1 MMKHCLNWK
10 VFAGLA
16 LVGLGVWF
24 VAPGAFAVSLPLL
37 LLAACPLSMMVMMR
51 AMGGMKGSH
60 GTPPGHASPVEEPAG
75 ETLADL
81 KARLVSVQAEQETL
95 ARTVA
100 RLEAGGVDA
109 VAAPERARALA
120 QPHGQRV

>member
-1 MMKHCLNWK
+1 MKHCLNRK

-24 VAPGAFAVSLPLL
+24 VAPGALAGTLPLL
-37 LLAACPLSMMVMMR
+37 LLAACPLSMLVMMR
-51 AMGGMKGSH
+51 AMGGMKECDS
-60 GTPPGHASPVEEPAG
+60 TPSGLTARAAEPAG

-81 KARLVSVQAEQETL
+81 KARLVTVQAEQETL

-100 RLEAGGVDA
+100 RLEAGGSDA
-109 VAAPERARALA
+109 GAAPAGAREFA
-120 QPHGQRV
+120 QPPAPRV